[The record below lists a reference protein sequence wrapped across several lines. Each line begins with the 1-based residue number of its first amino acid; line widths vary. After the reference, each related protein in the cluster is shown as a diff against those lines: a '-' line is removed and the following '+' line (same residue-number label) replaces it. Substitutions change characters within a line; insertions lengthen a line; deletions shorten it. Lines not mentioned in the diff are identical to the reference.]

1 VEAKG
6 ESQSSIGEGTAE
18 RDNLRV
24 TVYPGPVAVR
34 VLKANS
40 GSRTYSLFVR
50 GGKEDLTMRDIPY
63 DTTITAVI
71 PDSPPD
77 LPLALYVIPD

>member
-6 ESQSSIGEGTAE
+6 ESQTSIGEGTAE

-24 TVYPGPVAVR
+24 PVYPGPVAVR

-40 GSRTYSLFVR
+40 GSRTYSLVVR

-71 PDSPPD
+71 PDLQPD